1 MIQVSNLSK
10 FYGEKRAIS
19 GLNFKLEKGEIVG
32 LLGRNGAGKTTTIR
46 ILTGFLI
53 PSSGGAHIDG
63 KSIFDNPLEAKKN
76 IGYLPES
83 PPLYE
88 DLSVHDY
95 LQFVCQIKQV
105 EETKISSEIQRVI
118 EKTNLTEVSN
128 RLISTLSLGYRKRV
142 GIAQSICG
150 NPSVVIMD
158 EPISGLDPQQIF
170 EMRKLIRS
178 LAGEHT
184 VLISSHILTEM
195 HRTCDKFL
203 FLQEGKLKAQFT
215 LAQLE
220 EEMAKIAGYE
230 ISLIGKSEGERSVF
244 LKQVYEEVSQNHV
257 SASKGLELISSTPEE
272 STFVVK
278 WTSEEAKKAFKT
290 KLFSALNK
298 SAELEPNGVSLETF
312 RKQEVSLEQ
321 IFMERV

>member
-53 PSSGGAHIDG
+53 PSSGGAYIDG
-63 KSIFDNPLEAKKN
+63 KSIFDNPLEAKRN

-88 DLSVHDY
+88 DLTVHDY
-95 LQFVCQIKQV
+95 LQFVCEIKQV
-105 EETKISSEIQRVI
+105 EKDKIPAEIQRVI
-118 EKTNLTEVSN
+118 QKTNLSDVAHK
-128 RLISTLSLGYRKRV
+128 LISTLSLGFRKRV
-142 GIAQSICG
+142 GIAQAISG

-158 EPISGLDPQQIF
+158 EPISGLDPQQIM
-170 EMRKLIRS
+170 EMRKLITS
-178 LAGEHT
+178 LAGDHT

-203 FLQEGKLKAQFT
+203 FLQEGQLKAQFT
-215 LAQLE
+215 LEQLE
-220 EEMAKIAGYE
+220 GEMAKVAGFE
-230 ISLIGKSEGERSVF
+230 ITLSGRNATERSSF
-244 LKQVYEEVSQNHV
+244 LMNILEEVKTKSPNTTYAMD
-257 SASKGLELISSTPEE
+257 SLSESSDE
-272 STFVVK
+272 STFLIK
-278 WTSEEAKKAFKT
+278 WNSEEAKKIFKSQ
-290 KLFSALNK
+290 LLSALNK
-298 SAELEPNGVSLETF
+298 TAEQDSNAVSLETF